1 MNMDSFQIGTPE
13 SEGDFVHYYDL
24 RWRILRAPWGQPKG
38 SEKDEHENNAY
49 HVCAKFVSGEIIGV
63 GRLHTISPGVA
74 QIRYMAIDENYRNQG
89 MGKRIYLYL
98 EYKAKQS
105 GIKTIIV
112 DARENAVGFYQSMG
126 FRITGIGHTLFNQIK
141 HKVMEKELL

>member
-1 MNMDSFQIGTPE
+1 MTCDFNIGVPATPQE
-13 SEGDFVHYYDL
+13 FEQYYEL
-24 RWRILRAPWGQPKG
+24 RWRILRAPWDQPRG
-38 SEKDEHENNAY
+38 SEKDEYEKTAV
-49 HVCAKFVSGEIIGV
+49 HVCIKSDTGMVVGL
-63 GRLHTISPGVA
+63 GRLHTVSAGIA